1 MDMQVGEAWLRER
14 VNPGI
19 SSDEL
24 AAQLTGA
31 GLTVDRLEAVAPA
44 FTDLVVAS
52 IDEVRPHP
60 NADQLFVCSVH
71 DGQQSHAVVCGA
83 ANVVVGAKAVL
94 AKVGARLPGGISIER
109 RSIRGVTSAA
119 MLCAADELGLSL
131 ESDAQDGILLLPA
144 DAPVGEDVR
153 LYLQLD
159 DQSLHLDLTP
169 NRADCLS
176 VEGLARE
183 VAAIN
188 ALPAPVFA
196 CPPAPVTIGH
206 RLVVT
211 LTDPDACP
219 KYLGRVIK
227 GLDLTRKT
235 PVWMRE
241 KLRRCNIR
249 PINPVVDVTNYLLRE
264 LGQPMH
270 AFDLK
275 QLGDSIEVRQA
286 RVAEKLCLINGQTI
300 DLDEN
305 SLVIADDTGALALA
319 GVMGGQKSSIRMI
332 AAEPVMD
339 VFLECAYFN
348 PLAIIGRARR
358 YGLATGAAQCYE
370 HGVDFELQAM
380 AMERATQLLLDITG
394 GQAGPITTAISKPHL
409 PVRSEIQLRTSQI
422 YRLLGIQLSTE
433 QAVALLARLG
443 FQVRPAPSGAA
454 DGCLVQVPSYRFDID
469 CEATLVSE
477 VGRLYGYDKIPY
489 VLPTFSTELQAKAA
503 ADTSADTLVRL
514 GYQEIITYSF
524 ISQEFHD
531 RLTPKAKPVCLQNP
545 AIADRPVMRA
555 SLLPGL
561 LSTLTYN
568 LNRQQQRL
576 RLFEAGCVFEF
587 DAGAENNI
595 RQRDRLAA
603 LITGSRQPEGWFDQG
618 ESVNFHDLKGD
629 LEVLLGTQAAASAVW
644 SPSSQPALHPTQ
656 SAELVIDNQAVGV
669 LGRLHPEI
677 EAWLGVRNPVYVFE
691 IAKILPMQHNRLGS
705 VAVAVFPSIR
715 RDISIVVERSLPAD
729 EIIRVARQAAGPLLT
744 QLVLFDLYQGG
755 NMPSDQKSVALGF
768 TFQNPGRNL
777 LESEIEMIVQG
788 ILKMLHEHC
797 AARLRD

>member
-1 MDMQVGEAWLRER
+1 MDMKVGEAWLRER
-14 VNPGI
+14 VNPNIG
-19 SSDEL
+19 SDEL
-24 AAQLTGA
+24 ARQLTGV

-44 FTDLVVAS
+44 FTDVVVVN

-60 NADQLFVCSVH
+60 DADQLFLCSVH
-71 DGQQSHAVVCGA
+71 DGQWSHTVVCGA
-83 ANVVVGAKAVL
+83 ENVVAGAKAAL
-94 AKVGARLPGGISIER
+94 AKVGAQLPGGISIEQ
-109 RSIRGVTSAA
+109 RSIRGVTSAG

-131 ESDAQDGILLLPA
+131 ESDTQDGILLLPA

-176 VEGLARE
+176 IEGLARE

-188 ALPAPVFA
+188 AMPAPVFE
-196 CPPAPVTIGH
+196 CPPTPVTIKH
-206 RLVVT
+206 RLAVT
-211 LTDPDACP
+211 LTDPSACP

-227 GLDLTRKT
+227 GLDLTRPT

-249 PINPVVDVTNYLLRE
+249 SISPVVDVTNYLLRE

-275 QLGDSIEVRQA
+275 QLGERIEVRQA
-286 RVAEKLCLINGQTI
+286 RAAERLCLINGQTI
-300 DLDEN
+300 DLDEH
-305 SLVIADDTGALALA
+305 SLVIADDTGVLALA
-319 GVMGGQKSSIRMI
+319 GVMGGQKSSIQMMP
-332 AAEPVMD
+332 AEPVMD
-339 VFLECAYFN
+339 IFLECAYFN
-348 PLAIIGRARR
+348 PLAIVGRARR
-358 YGLATGAAQCYE
+358 YGLTTDAAQCYE
-370 HGVDFELQAM
+370 HGVDFELQAL
-380 AMERATQLLLDITG
+380 AMERATQLLLDIAG
-394 GQAGPITTAISKPHL
+394 GQAGPVTTAISKPHL
-409 PVRSEIQLRTSQI
+409 PVRPEIQLRTSQI
-422 YRLLGIQLSTE
+422 YRLLGIRLSTK

-443 FQVRPAPSGAA
+443 FQVQPAPAGAA
-454 DGCLVQVPSYRFDID
+454 DGCLVRVPSYRFDVD

-477 VGRLYGYDKIPY
+477 VGRLHGYDKIPS
-489 VLPTFSTELQAKAA
+489 VLPTFSAELQVKTAT
-503 ADTSADTLVRL
+503 DTTDTLVRL

-587 DAGAENNI
+587 DAGAENGI

-603 LITGSRQPEGWFDQG
+603 LITGSRQPEGWFSQD
-618 ESVNFHDLKGD
+618 ESVDFHDLKGD
-629 LEVLLGTQAAASAVW
+629 LEVLLGTQAAASVVW
-644 SPSSQPALHPTQ
+644 SPSLQPALHPTQ
-656 SAELVIDNQAVGV
+656 STELVIGNQAVGV

-677 EAWLGVRNPVYVFE
+677 ESWLGVRHPVYVFE
-691 IAKILPMQHNRLGS
+691 IEKTLPIRHNKPGP
-705 VAVAVFPSIR
+705 VAVAVFPSTR
-715 RDISIVVERSLPAD
+715 RDISIVVERGLPAD

-744 QLVLFDLYQGG
+744 QLVLFDLYQGS
-755 NMPSDQKSVALGF
+755 NIPSDRKSVALGF
-768 TFQNPGRNL
+768 TFQDPGRNL
-777 LESEIEMIVQG
+777 LESEIDMVVQG
-788 ILKMLHEHC
+788 ILKMLHERC